1 MLLHWHELQW
11 SFHQIRLFQYYHF
24 TYYMYKNQPNCLYST
39 IMGTSNPK
47 RIKIFW
53 FVDLKVYTFKQIGL
67 CKIFK
72 RMWNSSL
79 DNYTVQFLEVLG
91 VFWTSW
97 YILIKHTQRNAHD
110 AYVYKNFCWMT
121 LSLSNLNLE
130 ISYLKPQIDFPD
142 IFLLHPIYFNLKNL
156 NPL

>member
-1 MLLHWHELQW
+1 
-11 SFHQIRLFQYYHF
+11 
-24 TYYMYKNQPNCLYST
+24 MYKNQPNYLYST

-72 RMWNSSL
+72 RMWNLSL
-79 DNYTVQFLEVLG
+79 DNYTVQFLEVWG

-130 ISYLKPQIDFPD
+130 ISYLKPQIDFLTFSCCIPF
-142 IFLLHPIYFNLKNL
+142 ILTSKIWTPCNLKIMLSYYWDSLHRNNYGYL
-156 NPL
+156 LST

>member
-1 MLLHWHELQW
+1 
-11 SFHQIRLFQYYHF
+11 
-24 TYYMYKNQPNCLYST
+24 
-39 IMGTSNPK
+39 MGTSNPK

-72 RMWNSSL
+72 RMWNLSL

-97 YILIKHTQRNAHD
+97 YILIKHTQRNVHD
-110 AYVYKNFCWMT
+110 ANVYKNLCWMT